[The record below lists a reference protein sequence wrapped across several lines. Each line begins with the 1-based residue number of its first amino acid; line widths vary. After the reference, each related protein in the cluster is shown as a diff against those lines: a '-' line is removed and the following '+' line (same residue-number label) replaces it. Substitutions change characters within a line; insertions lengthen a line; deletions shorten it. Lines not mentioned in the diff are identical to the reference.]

1 MGKRE
6 KKTDWHDT
14 ISGAL
19 QLGDPLEDDLDLV
32 IAWSDEE
39 EFVIKEIESLKE
51 AIRMHEA
58 VTHHAKLHLSIME
71 KRLKEISKENENET

>member
-6 KKTDWHDT
+6 KKDDV
-14 ISGAL
+14 
-19 QLGDPLEDDLDLV
+19 ERDLDLV

-39 EFVIKEIESLKE
+39 EFVIKEIQSLKE

-71 KRLKEISKENENET
+71 KRLKEISKENEDAS